1 MHPVPRDPEE
11 QAERA
16 ALALQARLGDPTP
29 EVFLTLGSGLSG
41 VAEAIED
48 RVDVPVA
55 AVPGVPVSR
64 VPGHPAT
71 LRFGTIAGHTVL
83 AQMGRV
89 HLYEGH
95 TAAEVSR
102 MVDVAALLGCS
113 TLIVTNAAG
122 GLHDDRQEPGE
133 VMVISDQLNLTG
145 DSPLAGALR
154 DGVPSFTDMARAYDP
169 QLRDLAVEVARE
181 QGTRVST
188 GVYAGLTGPAYET
201 AAEVRML
208 RTLGADAVGMS
219 TVNEVIAARAAGLRV
234 LGMSTLTNVHGEGVA
249 TSHEEV
255 IDVGA
260 RVAEDVSRLVLG
272 VLERL

>member
-1 MHPVPRDPEE
+1 MQPAARDPDEHA
-11 QAERA
+11 QRA
-16 ALALQARLGDPTP
+16 ALSLRARLGDPAP
-29 EVFLTLGSGLSG
+29 DIFLTLGSGLSD
-41 VAEAIED
+41 VADAIED

-55 AVPGVPVSR
+55 AVPGLPVSR

-71 LRFGTIAGHTVL
+71 LRFGTIGGHTVL

-89 HLYEGH
+89 HLYEGYS
-95 TAAEVSR
+95 AAEVAR
-102 MVDVAALLGCS
+102 MVDVAAGLGCS
-113 TLIVTNAAG
+113 TFIVTNAAG
-122 GLHDDRQEPGE
+122 GLHADRQEPGE
-133 VMVISDQLNLTG
+133 IMVIDDQLNLTG
-145 DSPLAGALR
+145 DSPLTGTFR

-169 QLRDLAVEVARE
+169 RLRDLAVEVASE
-181 QGTRVST
+181 HGTRAST

-219 TVNEVIAARAAGLRV
+219 TVNEVIAARALGLRV
-234 LGMSTLTNVHGEGVA
+234 LGLSTLTNVHGEGVA
-249 TSHEEV
+249 TSHDEV

-260 RVAEDVSRLVLG
+260 RVAADVSRLVLG